1 MKDEGN
7 IMKKENTTKNFAGKI
22 KDQYEERQE
31 TVLGMFLKQ
40 EPQNPADYYLRAA
53 KEKKE
58 NK

>member
-1 MKDEGN
+1 
-7 IMKKENTTKNFAGKI
+7 MKKENTTKNFAGKI